1 LLLFDK
7 TQYRDWDIQ
16 WGHIWEDCVSSRC
29 HLVISSTTRWILKM
43 EKLRWR
49 MATDAAPLS
58 AKYDKQGVD

>member
-1 LLLFDK
+1 
-7 TQYRDWDIQ
+7 
-16 WGHIWEDCVSSRC
+16 
-29 HLVISSTTRWILKM
+29 M